1 MDTVFNNRRDSVI
14 KSLQENQAEMAI
26 LNADIKQ
33 QIAFHKAEIE
43 KLKLQQKEL
52 SQTKMKG
59 GWLLSLLI
67 RWLK

>member
-1 MDTVFNNRRDSVI
+1 METVFNNRRDSVI